1 MQFDQLHSAMRTG
14 PVENVSDRAILAT
27 MRVELAKVG
36 FQRPDR
42 TGSVRDN
49 GSLPKIVPV
58 PRFLRSHFPL
68 NPWSQERRIYR
79 LEEFRIRS
87 ITPGALHTRRGRL
100 SRDWLQRNAERLGID
115 RVKTNTREVRRIRR
129 EHPTAVQFRREVRD
143 AVLKLN
149 LQFKKL

>member
-1 MQFDQLHSAMRTG
+1 MVLFLK
-14 PVENVSDRAILAT
+14 L
-27 MRVELAKVG
+27 
-36 FQRPDR
+36 FQ
-42 TGSVRDN
+42 
-49 GSLPKIVPV
+49 SLDSSGLIFHKT
-58 PRFLRSHFPL
+58 HG
-68 NPWSQERRIYR
+68 WSQERRIYR

-149 LQFKKL
+149 LQLKKL